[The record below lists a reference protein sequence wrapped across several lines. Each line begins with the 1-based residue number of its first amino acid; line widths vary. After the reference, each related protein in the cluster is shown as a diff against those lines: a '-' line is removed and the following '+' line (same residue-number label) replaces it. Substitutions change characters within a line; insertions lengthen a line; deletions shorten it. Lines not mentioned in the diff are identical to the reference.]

1 MEVKVTKDT
10 VAITEYTTVN
20 GGETGINL
28 CHFQLPEEFS
38 DLTVTAA
45 FNNIPVPVINGECL
59 IPTLKRGT
67 VVLGVYAYREG
78 DEGVTL
84 MYSPKPTAFYVNEGS
99 YIEEPSV
106 EERPTVG
113 EYEKYCTMFSE
124 YLAKRVEGHE
134 RVENRVTE
142 ITEDSTH
149 NQYPTARAV
158 FELAGERDEIEVL
171 EEVAIDVEHTHKQGY
186 SAKAIDD
193 ALVMISEIIEESQQ
207 ASKPPEKFYEYIA
220 TLTVVPDSDGKL
232 PTKLSITRDWEGNP
246 FELTDIYCEV
256 LLGMTDGGSGRFYIN
271 AGGVVMLGNANLSFS
286 SDLRKWWFR
295 YDSFGENQGGLC
307 TAPNGSLASSAK
319 FPSPNCSMVCGQ
331 PVPIGQTLNINK
343 LELVGQVAAAKTFVE
358 GTTITLW
365 GVRK

>member
-38 DLTVTAA
+38 SLTVTAA
-45 FNNIPVPVINGECL
+45 FNNLPVPVINGECL

-124 YLAKRVEGHE
+124 HLAKKVEGHE

-142 ITEDSTH
+142 ITADSTH

-158 FELAGERDEIEVL
+158 YELAGEREDIELLHTVVLDE
-171 EEVAIDVEHTHKQGY
+171 EHTGNQAY
-186 SAKAIDD
+186 SAPAMDE
-193 ALVMISEIIEESQQ
+193 ALDLISEMLEKNQQ
-207 ASKPPEKFYEYIA
+207 AAKPTEKSYEYIA
-220 TLTVVPDSDGKL
+220 TLTVTADSDGAL

-256 LLGMTDGGSGRFYIN
+256 LLGMTDGANGRFYIT
-271 AGGVVMLGNANLSFS
+271 AGGSALLGNANLNLST
-286 SDLRKWWFR
+286 DLRKWWFR
-295 YDSFGENQGGLC
+295 YDSFGEDRGGLC
-307 TAPNGSLASSAK
+307 TAPNGSLALSAK
-319 FPSPNCSMVCGQ
+319 FPSPNCSVVCGQ
-331 PVPIGQTLNINK
+331 PVPVGQTLNINK
-343 LELVGQVAAAKTFVE
+343 LELIGQVGNTKTFVE